1 MKPLRLKALLM
12 LVMLVFS
19 SLVYAQNTRLKG
31 IVRDSNG
38 EPLVG
43 VAVAVKGTST
53 GTITDINGN
62 FYLSNE
68 FNDATV
74 LVVSFVGMQTQ
85 EITIGKKRE
94 FDIVLFESSQVL
106 DDVVVTGFRSIS
118 KTNFTGSSTKLEADD
133 LNIKGAV
140 DLSRMLEGQAAGVS
154 IQNVSGTFGAAP
166 KVRVRGATSLS
177 GENKPLWV
185 IDGVVQ
191 EDLINISNDELTS
204 GDPATLLGS
213 AVAGLNANDIQS
225 IDVLKDAAA
234 TALYGARAMNG
245 VVVVTTKR
253 GSEGKPVISYSGN
266 FTVQLKPRY
275 SDYDIMNSSDQMS
288 IYAELERKGYLT
300 SDIVNKANSGI
311 YGKMYNLINAY
322 DEKTGKFGLENTT
335 EARNKFLQRYANAN
349 TDWFDILFQNSLQ
362 QEHSI
367 SVSGGSSRSKSYVSL
382 SFLNDD
388 GWSIADNVQRYTANF
403 RNDFKLSDKLR
414 TGFQL
419 IGSLRTQRAPGSLS
433 RRDDTVT
440 GKYDRDFDINPFSY
454 ALNTSRALTCYDENG
469 ELEYFTRNFAPF
481 NIINEVN
488 NNYITLNVADIKAQ
502 FELNW
507 EIFKGLNYEL

>member
-94 FDIVLFESSQVL
+94 FEIVLFESSQVL

-266 FTVQLKPRY
+266 YTVQLKPRY

-349 TDWFDILFQNSLQ
+349 TDWFDIL
-362 QEHSI
+362 
-367 SVSGGSSRSKSYVSL
+367 SVSLVVAHAASLMFLLVS
-382 SFLNDD
+382 
-388 GWSIADNVQRYTANF
+388 
-403 RNDFKLSDKLR
+403 
-414 TGFQL
+414 
-419 IGSLRTQRAPGSLS
+419 
-433 RRDDTVT
+433 
-440 GKYDRDFDINPFSY
+440 
-454 ALNTSRALTCYDENG
+454 
-469 ELEYFTRNFAPF
+469 
-481 NIINEVN
+481 
-488 NNYITLNVADIKAQ
+488 
-502 FELNW
+502 
-507 EIFKGLNYEL
+507 